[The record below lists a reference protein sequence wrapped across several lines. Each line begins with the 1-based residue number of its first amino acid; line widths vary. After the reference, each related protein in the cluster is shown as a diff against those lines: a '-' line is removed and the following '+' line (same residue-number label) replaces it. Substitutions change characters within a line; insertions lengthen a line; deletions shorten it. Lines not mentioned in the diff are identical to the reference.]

1 MSAADEI
8 PAAAPG
14 FEHPGL
20 PVNGKA
26 KNRKDEPTSADA
38 HRTKRK
44 GRDGAAEPAL
54 DSSDPTAPSANAK
67 VVEKRPSAKPLGAKP
82 PGAKS
87 VGWALVQAARLHR
100 ARIGDRLA
108 TLDLFAGQ
116 EQVVQ
121 VLAASGTM
129 TMGDLAA
136 TLRVRP
142 PTASKTI
149 SRLAALGFVERRA
162 EAGDGRI
169 VRVRLTEAGLAKAE
183 AIEGIWDAVE
193 AELLSGFDGKERRR
207 LRKLLR
213 KAAKGLAEAG
223 GLTGHETE
231 ADAEIEADED
241 EAEPAALVPAHRE
254 PA

>member
-1 MSAADEI
+1 MSTADER
-8 PAAAPG
+8 PATAPDDATMG
-14 FEHPGL
+14 G
-20 PVNGKA
+20 PVTGKDV
-26 KNRKDEPTSADA
+26 NRKG
-38 HRTKRK
+38 KR
-44 GRDGAAEPAL
+44 GRSVEKAEGGAGAARRL
-54 DSSDPTAPSANAK
+54 
-67 VVEKRPSAKPLGAKP
+67 RP
-82 PGAKS
+82 PGQKS

-108 TLDLFAGQ
+108 SLNLFAGQ

-121 VLAASGTM
+121 ALAAAGTM

-169 VRVRLTEAGLAKAE
+169 VRVRLTETGLAKAE
-183 AIEGIWDAVE
+183 AIERLWDEVE
-193 AELLSGFDGKERRR
+193 AELLDGFDGKERRR

-213 KAAKGLAEAG
+213 KAARNLADASG
-223 GLTGHETE
+223 VSGQETE
-231 ADAEIEADED
+231 ADAEIEAED
-241 EAEPAALVPAHRE
+241 DDEPAALNGSALPAL
-254 PA
+254 

>member
-1 MSAADEI
+1 M
-8 PAAAPG
+8 PAAAPVV
-14 FEHPGL
+14 ENPGL
-20 PVNGKA
+20 SMTGKA
-26 KNRKDEPTSADA
+26 KTRKDDGRSLDAAKGKRRDHAATAGADMQPSP
-38 HRTKRK
+38 
-44 GRDGAAEPAL
+44 DPA
-54 DSSDPTAPSANAK
+54 SPAK
-67 VVEKRPSAKPLGAKP
+67 TDAKRPGSKP

-108 TLDLFAGQ
+108 RIDLFAGQ

-121 VLAASGTM
+121 VLATSGTM

-169 VRVRLTEAGLAKAE
+169 VRVRLTETGLAKAA

-193 AELLSGFDGKERRR
+193 AELLAGLDGKERRR

-223 GLTGHETE
+223 GLTGHETD

-241 EAEPAALVPAHRE
+241 EAEPSVVAAAF
-254 PA
+254 

>member
-8 PAAAPG
+8 PAAAPVI
-14 FEHPGL
+14 ENPGL

-26 KNRKDEPTSADA
+26 KNRKDGRPSHDA
-38 HRTKRK
+38 ARIKRK
-44 GRDGAAEPAL
+44 GRDASAERPGEV
-54 DSSDPTAPSANAK
+54 PAPSPETAAA
-67 VVEKRPSAKPLGAKP
+67 KRPGSKP

-108 TLDLFAGQ
+108 MLDLFAGQ

-193 AELLSGFDGKERRR
+193 AELLAGLDNKERRR

-241 EAEPAALVPAHRE
+241 EADALAPIPAH
-254 PA
+254 

>member
-1 MSAADEI
+1 MSAADELS
-8 PAAAPG
+8 ATAPVG
-14 FEHPGL
+14 QTETLGGS
-20 PVNGKA
+20 VGKA
-26 KNRKDEPTSADA
+26 KRG
-38 HRTKRK
+38 K
-44 GRDGAAEPAL
+44 GEGAA
-54 DSSDPTAPSANAK
+54 
-67 VVEKRPSAKPLGAKP
+67 RRIRP

-108 TLDLFAGQ
+108 ALNLFAGQ

-121 VLAASGTM
+121 ALAAAGTM

-149 SRLAALGFVERRA
+149 SRLAALGVVERRA

-183 AIEGIWDAVE
+183 AIERIWDEVE
-193 AELLSGFDGKERRR
+193 AELLEDLDSKEKRR

-213 KAAKGLAEAG
+213 RVARNLADAAGVE
-223 GLTGHETE
+223 GHDSE
-231 ADAEIEADED
+231 ADAEIEDD
-241 EAEPAALVPAHRE
+241 EAEPAVNGAAQLI
-254 PA
+254 

>member
-1 MSAADEI
+1 MSAADERS
-8 PAAAPG
+8 ATAPDDATLG
-14 FEHPGL
+14 G

-26 KNRKDEPTSADA
+26 KRGKS
-38 HRTKRK
+38 
-44 GRDGAAEPAL
+44 
-54 DSSDPTAPSANAK
+54 
-67 VVEKRPSAKPLGAKP
+67 GAKTETAGRRLRP
-82 PGAKS
+82 PGQKS

-108 TLDLFAGQ
+108 SLNLFAGQ

-121 VLAASGTM
+121 ALAAAGTM

-169 VRVRLTEAGLAKAE
+169 VRVRLTETGLAKAE
-183 AIEGIWDAVE
+183 AIERIWDEVE
-193 AELLSGFDGKERRR
+193 AELLDGFDSKEKRR

-213 KAAKGLAEAG
+213 KAARNLADASG
-223 GLTGHETE
+223 IAGHETE
-231 ADAEIEADED
+231 ADAEIEAEDD
-241 EAEPAALVPAHRE
+241 EADAHGLNGSALPAL
-254 PA
+254 

>member
-1 MSAADEI
+1 MRAADERGMVE
-8 PAAAPG
+8 PR
-14 FEHPGL
+14 EGL
-20 PVNGKA
+20 TRAVMA
-26 KNRKDEPTSADA
+26 SLSETSGDTDGE
-38 HRTKRK
+38 RSMSKSDKRL
-44 GRDGAAEPAL
+44 R
-54 DSSDPTAPSANAK
+54 
-67 VVEKRPSAKPLGAKP
+67 P

-100 ARIGDRLA
+100 SRVGDRLA
-108 TLDLFAGQ
+108 SLDLFAGQ

-121 VLAASGTM
+121 ALAAAGTM

-169 VRVRLTEAGLAKAE
+169 VRVRLTETGFAKAA
-183 AIEGIWDAVE
+183 AIERLWDEVE
-193 AELLSGFDGKERRR
+193 AELLDGFDGKEKRR

-213 KAAKGLAEAG
+213 KAARNLAEASG
-223 GLTGHETE
+223 VTGHEVE
-231 ADAEIEADED
+231 GDAEMDED
-241 EAEPAALVPAHRE
+241 EADGLAVPDAL
-254 PA
+254 

>member
-1 MSAADEI
+1 MAPIVEASA
-8 PAAAPG
+8 
-14 FEHPGL
+14 
-20 PVNGKA
+20 V
-26 KNRKDEPTSADA
+26 DA
-38 HRTKRK
+38 
-44 GRDGAAEPAL
+44 
-54 DSSDPTAPSANAK
+54 
-67 VVEKRPSAKPLGAKP
+67 PSAKPAETKRVGAKP

-241 EAEPAALVPAHRE
+241 ETEPLVVAPAH
-254 PA
+254 

>member
-8 PAAAPG
+8 AAAAPG
-14 FEHPGL
+14 CDTSGL
-20 PVNGKA
+20 GVKRKA
-26 KNRKDEPTSADA
+26 KDRKAKAPKAKD
-38 HRTKRK
+38 R
-44 GRDGAAEPAL
+44 RDRGAAPAGDGQAEPAAEARAPL
-54 DSSDPTAPSANAK
+54 DASGVEDAQAK
-67 VVEKRPSAKPLGAKP
+67 LSGGTRPGSKP

-169 VRVRLTEAGLAKAE
+169 VRVRLTETGLAKAA
-183 AIEGIWDAVE
+183 AIDGIWDAVE
-193 AELLSGFDGKERRR
+193 AELLAGFDGKERRR

-213 KAAKGLAEAG
+213 KAARGLAEAG
-223 GLTGHETE
+223 GLSGHETE

-241 EAEPAALVPAHRE
+241 ACATAAVTSAP
-254 PA
+254 

>member
-1 MSAADEI
+1 MSAVDEM
-8 PAAAPG
+8 PAAAPVVDN
-14 FEHPGL
+14 PGL

-26 KNRKDEPTSADA
+26 KNRKDERHAA
-38 HRTKRK
+38 EAARTKRK
-44 GRDGAAEPAL
+44 DRVGEGTPAVAILPAE
-54 DSSDPTAPSANAK
+54 APSEKAGDI
-67 VVEKRPSAKPLGAKP
+67 KRPASKP

-108 TLDLFAGQ
+108 SLDLFAGQ

-193 AELLSGFDGKERRR
+193 AELLSGLDGKERRR

-241 EAEPAALVPAHRE
+241 DVEPLAVAPAR
-254 PA
+254 

>member
-1 MSAADEI
+1 MFGGALRGYGMSAVDETL
-8 PAAAPG
+8 AGAPVI
-14 FEHPGL
+14 ESPGQH
-20 PVNGKA
+20 VNGKA
-26 KNRKDEPTSADA
+26 QRA
-38 HRTKRK
+38 KRK
-44 GRDGAAEPAL
+44 GRSGKPELSADTPAAIAEA
-54 DSSDPTAPSANAK
+54 SSEKAGDP
-67 VVEKRPSAKPLGAKP
+67 KRPGSKP

-169 VRVRLTEAGLAKAE
+169 VRVRLTEAGLAKAQ

-193 AELLSGFDGKERRR
+193 AELLTGFDGKERRR

-213 KAAKGLAEAG
+213 KAARGLAEAG

-241 EAEPAALVPAHRE
+241 EAEPVPAS
-254 PA
+254 PAH